1 MLNLNKKGH
10 ISELVGYSGTYIG
23 SEVTAKGDIESEEDI
38 FIDGNYQGVIITT
51 GTIEIGKNANLNGSI
66 SARSAVL
73 EGIMKADVMADDS
86 LHVSGCC
93 QIQGK
98 IVSKNISIDPGAIIN
113 IRASTK

>member
-23 SEVTAKGDIESEEDI
+23 SEVTAK
-38 FIDGNYQGVIITT
+38 GNYQGVIITT

-73 EGIMKADVMADDS
+73 EGIIKADVTADDS